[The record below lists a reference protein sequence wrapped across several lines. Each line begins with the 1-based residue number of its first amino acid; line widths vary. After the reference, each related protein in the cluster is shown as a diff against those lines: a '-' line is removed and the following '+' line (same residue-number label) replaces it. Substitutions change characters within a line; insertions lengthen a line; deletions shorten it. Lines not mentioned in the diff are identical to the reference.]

1 MSVSYSKLKTLVDD
15 AQRVVRGQIQKI
27 DLHIGD
33 VWILSVRIPGETLKL
48 QISLNSPVARTSIA
62 RALPSKLPADSATMV
77 LRKHLLGARIQ
88 KLALAEDDR
97 VIFLE
102 MTRDDEN
109 PLLIIE
115 HLGHQQNL
123 VLAIDSKLAWT
134 LHFDSRLRTGEAYI
148 QPDPPPFSPDEEN
161 HLAAEAIEQELA
173 ALVDS
178 QIEEDSRAMVLQGLK
193 REHKRAK
200 RLIKNLESDLERAVE
215 SEEKRK
221 VADLLKAS
229 LGSLSENQRSVK
241 VIDYWND
248 MQELEIDI
256 PPQLTPLEYIQEL
269 YRTYKRLKSA
279 KGIIEER
286 LLKAYEAESQI
297 ASGLEAARSCS
308 VDELQKWKH
317 LIKPSPQK
325 SSSKIP
331 MSRLP
336 YLEFTGSTGIR
347 ILVGRS
353 SRDNDTMRSKFAKG
367 NDIWLHARDWPG
379 SHVILKT
386 ADHSLPD
393 LIDAA
398 LLAAHYSKGKNDS
411 TLEVTWTQVKHVR
424 KPKGASPGLVYVAG
438 GQTIVVDPQHPR
450 LSELLAQGKG
460 T

>member
-1 MSVSYSKLKTLVDD
+1 MSVSYSKLKTLIDD
-15 AQRVVRGQIQKI
+15 AQRALRGHVQKI
-27 DLHIGD
+27 DLHSGD
-33 VWILSVRIPGETLKL
+33 VWTLSVRIPGETLKL
-48 QISLNSPVARTSIA
+48 QISLNPPVARTSIA
-62 RALPSKLPADSATMV
+62 QSIPSKLPADTATMM
-77 LRKHLLGARIQ
+77 LRKHLLGSRINSIT
-88 KLALAEDDR
+88 LAKDDR
-97 VIFLE
+97 IVFLE
-102 MTRDDEN
+102 MARDDQTFS
-109 PLLIIE
+109 LIVE
-115 HLGHQQNL
+115 HLGLQQNL
-123 VLAIDSKLAWT
+123 VLISNSKLIWT
-134 LHFDSRLRTGEAYI
+134 LYPDPRLALGEAYYA
-148 QPDPPPFSPDEEN
+148 PDPPPFSPDEER
-161 HLAAEAIEQELA
+161 HLEAEAIEQELA

-215 SEEKRK
+215 SEEKKK

-229 LGSLSENQRSVK
+229 LGSQSENQRSVT

-248 MQELEIDI
+248 MQELEIEI
-256 PPQLTPLEYIQEL
+256 PAQLSPLEYVQEL

-286 LLKAYEAESQI
+286 LLKAYEAESHI

-308 VDELQKWKH
+308 VEELQKWKH

-325 SSSKIP
+325 SSSKTT
-331 MSRLP
+331 MTRLP
-336 YLEFTGSTGIR
+336 YLEFTGSSGVR

-353 SRDNDTMRSKFAKG
+353 SKDNDTMRSKFAKG

-411 TLEVTWTQVKHVR
+411 TLEVTWTQVKHIR
-424 KPKGASPGLVYVAG
+424 KPKGASPGQVYVAG

-450 LSELLAQGKG
+450 LNELLAQGRG
-460 T
+460 A